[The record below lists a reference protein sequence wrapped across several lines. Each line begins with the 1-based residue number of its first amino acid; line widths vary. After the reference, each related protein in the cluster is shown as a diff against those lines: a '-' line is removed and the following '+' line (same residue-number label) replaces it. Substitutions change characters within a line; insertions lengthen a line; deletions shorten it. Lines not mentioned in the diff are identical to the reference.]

1 MASSDDTPDLS
12 LRSSSDLKVAL
23 VAAACTVGLT
33 LVLQYGLSAEV
44 PLFYRLSPLAPYFVF
59 VFTRGAA
66 LSERTWQ
73 LLIVLVSLLTLGVFG
88 L

>member
-1 MASSDDTPDLS
+1 MASSDDAPDLS

-33 LVLQYGLSAEV
+33 LALQYGVGADV
-44 PLFYRLSPLAPYFVF
+44 PLIYRLSPLAPYFVF

-66 LSERTWQ
+66 LSERAWQ
-73 LLIVLVSLLTLGVFG
+73 LLIFAVSLVTLGVFA